1 MAQELNKT
9 YAPQTLEDRIYQM
22 WCDKG
27 YFTPKIDHNKTPYT
41 IVIPPPNITG
51 QLHMGHAL
59 DDTLQDI
66 LIRYKRMQGFCTL
79 WLPGTDHAS
88 IATEAK
94 VVRQ

>member
-9 YAPQTLEDRIYQM
+9 YAPQALEDRIYQM

-66 LIRYKRMQGFCTL
+66 LIRYKRMRVFAHYGCLAPTM
-79 WLPGTDHAS
+79 LPLQQ
-88 IATEAK
+88 
-94 VVRQ
+94 RQKLSRQ